1 MKQNLQNVD
10 ARHLRPGKVWARKG
24 AAFVVSTINM
34 AFTVPGAVLFI
45 TGVLFALTLNGRFQ

>member
-10 ARHLRPGKVWARKG
+10 ARHLRPGKAWARKG
-24 AAFVVSTINM
+24 AAFIVATVNA
-34 AFTVPGAVLFI
+34 AFTLPGVVLFI

>member
-10 ARHLRPGKVWARKG
+10 ARHLRPGKAWARKG
-24 AAFVVSTINM
+24 IALAYSVINT

-45 TGVLFALTLNGRFQ
+45 TGVLFALTMNGRMQ